1 MNRLPGGTEL
11 GATGREEPFELL
23 AGLEPPISLEES
35 LELIALRLREAF
47 AVDLVIVRAA
57 EEDRKRVGRAFS
69 AADEV
74 LGRTYGPALNALRP
88 ETADLG
94 LTTLAGGSTVI
105 WPDIMAEPAVLARL
119 AEIEDAGVPLRDARN
134 ILSGS
139 SAIAMPLRTPSN
151 PHLGALALLN
161 LAGRD
166 RLAEPER
173 QALEALAPQISLAVQ
188 NALLRDR
195 NRRTRQVLEAV
206 LATTRNGVVVIDT
219 DGVVSIVNR
228 AYGELMRIAPEVL
241 VGQPA
246 DRMLREHI
254 TPRFKDPNMYDTLTS
269 RLAESPD
276 VTLRDQL
283 ETVDGLVLERFSAPV
298 RDASGR
304 LLGRVIILSDIT
316 VRHRALLEARALAEE
331 NAALLE
337 REERRAQEEIAITR
351 AAHMLASALTR
362 SGIHEQLVAQAATL
376 VGAERVALLIV
387 RRRGDIAPVASRGI
401 DRETLRQMR
410 QRRGEGILG
419 RVVDTRRAFLYTDTD
434 DDQGM
439 DLAGADAEEVRSFV
453 AVPIELVDRVYGVVT
468 VASSRTDAFAERDL
482 RVLGE
487 LARHASAAIQNAL
500 QFEQERRIAETL
512 QDALLAEE
520 PPEVEGLEMATLYR
534 AAAGAMVGGDL
545 YDIWVLPDG
554 KVAVMVG
561 DVAGKGVQAAGTTG
575 MVRYLAEG
583 LSAYEQDTGRL
594 LDELSRLVTG
604 RLGEAAF
611 VTLFLAVIDR
621 DADALTWTSAGHPPP
636 LLVGADGSVTALE
649 DPDPPLGFK
658 MDEPYGRHV
667 TPFPPGALLV
677 LTTDGILD
685 AMRGDEAFG
694 EERLRKTILRVVT
707 QPAVTI
713 AQDVYAAARRFAGG
727 PLGDDAALAVV
738 RRASPSKSAAP
749 TG

>member
-1 MNRLPGGTEL
+1 MNVPPHDLDLRD
-11 GATGREEPFELL
+11 TGRDEPFELL
-23 AGLEPPISLEES
+23 AGLEPPISLEAS
-35 LELIALRLREAF
+35 LELIARRLREAF
-47 AVDLVIVRAA
+47 DVDLVIVRAA

-69 AADEV
+69 AADEEF
-74 LGRTYGPALNALRP
+74 GSTYAAALSALRP

-94 LTTLAGGSTVI
+94 LTALAGGSTVI

-134 ILSGS
+134 ILNGS

-151 PHLGALALLN
+151 PGLGALALLN
-161 LAGRD
+161 LSGHSQMGD
-166 RLAEPER
+166 LE
-173 QALEALAPQISLAVQ
+173 QHALEVLAPQISLAVQ

-219 DGVVSIVNR
+219 DGMISIVNR

-241 VGQPA
+241 IGQPA
-246 DRMLREHI
+246 GRVLREHI
-254 TPRFKDPNMYDTLTS
+254 TPRFKDPNTYELLTS
-269 RLAESPD
+269 RLAASPD

-283 ETVDGLVLERFSAPV
+283 ETIDGLVLERFTAPV
-298 RDASGR
+298 RDAVGK
-304 LLGRVIILSDIT
+304 LLGRVVILSDIT
-316 VRHRALLEARALAEE
+316 VRHRALLEARALAQE

-337 REERRAQEEIAITR
+337 REERRAQEEIAIAR

-362 SGIHEQLVAQAATL
+362 TDIHEQLVAQAEAL
-376 VGAERVALLIV
+376 VGADRVALLTV
-387 RRRGDIAPVASRGI
+387 RRRGDLAPIASRGFT
-401 DRETLRQMR
+401 REALRNMR
-410 QRRGEGILG
+410 TRRGEGVLA
-419 RVVDTRRAFLYTDTD
+419 RVVDTRRAFLLTDTHD
-434 DDQGM
+434 NRGL
-439 DLAGADAEEVRSFV
+439 DLPSDEAEEIRSFV
-453 AVPIELVDRVYGVVT
+453 AVPIELADRVYGVVT
-468 VASSRTDAFAERDL
+468 VNSAKPDAFTERDL

-487 LARHASAAIQNAL
+487 LARHASAAIHNAL
-500 QFEQERRIAETL
+500 QFEQERQIAETL

-520 PPEVEGLEMATLYR
+520 PPDVDGLEMATLYR

-583 LSAYEQDTGRL
+583 LSAHEQDSGRL

-621 DADALTWTSAGHPPP
+621 EEDALTWTSAGHPPP
-636 LLVGADGSVTALE
+636 LLVGADGSVTSLE
-649 DPDPPLGFK
+649 DPDPPLGFH
-658 MDEPYGRHV
+658 MDAPYGRHV

-694 EERLRKTILRVVT
+694 EERLKKTILRVVT
-707 QPAVTI
+707 QPASAI

-738 RRASPSKSAAP
+738 RRRA
-749 TG
+749 

>member
-1 MNRLPGGTEL
+1 
-11 GATGREEPFELL
+11 
-23 AGLEPPISLEES
+23 
-35 LELIALRLREAF
+35 
-47 AVDLVIVRAA
+47 
-57 EEDRKRVGRAFS
+57 
-69 AADEV
+69 
-74 LGRTYGPALNALRP
+74 
-88 ETADLG
+88 
-94 LTTLAGGSTVI
+94 
-105 WPDIMAEPAVLARL
+105 
-119 AEIEDAGVPLRDARN
+119 
-134 ILSGS
+134 
-139 SAIAMPLRTPSN
+139 MPLRTPSN
-151 PHLGALALLN
+151 PGLGALALLN
-161 LAGRD
+161 LSGHSHVGE
-166 RLAEPER
+166 LE
-173 QALEALAPQISLAVQ
+173 QHALEVLAPQISLAVQ

-195 NRRTRQVLEAV
+195 NRSTRRVLEAV

-219 DGVVSIVNR
+219 DGMISIVNR

-241 VGQPA
+241 IGQPA
-246 DRMLREHI
+246 GRVLREHI
-254 TPRFKDPNMYDTLTS
+254 TPRFKDPNTYELLTS
-269 RLAESPD
+269 RLAASPD

-283 ETVDGLVLERFSAPV
+283 ETVDGLVLERFTAPV
-298 RDASGR
+298 RDAAGK
-304 LLGRVIILSDIT
+304 LLGRVVILSDIT
-316 VRHRALLEARALAEE
+316 VRHRALLEARALAQE

-337 REERRAQEEIAITR
+337 REERRAQEEIAIAR

-362 SGIHEQLVAQAATL
+362 TDIHEQLVAQAEAL
-376 VGAERVALLIV
+376 VGADRVALLTV
-387 RRRGDIAPVASRGI
+387 RRRGDLAPSASRGFA
-401 DRETLRQMR
+401 REALRSMR
-410 QRRGEGILG
+410 TRRGEGVLA
-419 RVVDTRRAFLYTDTD
+419 RVVDTRRAFLLTDTHD
-434 DDQGM
+434 NPGLDVPSDEV
-439 DLAGADAEEVRSFV
+439 EEIRSFI
-453 AVPIELVDRVYGVVT
+453 AVPIELADRVYGVVT
-468 VASSRTDAFAERDL
+468 VNSAKPDAFNERDL

-500 QFEQERRIAETL
+500 QFEQERQIAETL

-520 PPEVEGLEMATLYR
+520 PPDVDGLEMATLYR

-583 LSAYEQDTGRL
+583 LSAHEQDPGRL

-621 DADALTWTSAGHPPP
+621 DEDALTWTSAGHPPP
-636 LLVGADGSVTALE
+636 LLVGADGSVTSLE
-649 DPDPPLGFK
+649 DPDPPLGFH
-658 MDEPYGRHV
+658 MDAPYGRHV

-694 EERLRKTILRVVT
+694 EERLKKTILRVVT
-707 QPAVTI
+707 QPAAAI

-738 RRASPSKSAAP
+738 RRAPHTSSR
-749 TG
+749 

>member
-1 MNRLPGGTEL
+1 MTASPGDLDVRG
-11 GATGREEPFELL
+11 TGREEPFELL
-23 AGLEPPISLEES
+23 AGLEPPASLEES
-35 LELIALRLREAF
+35 LQLIAGRLREAF
-47 AVDLVIVRAA
+47 AVDLVLVRAA

-69 AADEV
+69 AADDEF
-74 LGRTYGPALNALRP
+74 GRTHAAALSALRP

-94 LTTLAGGSTVI
+94 LTALAGGTSVI

-119 AEIEDAGVPLRDARN
+119 AEIEDAGVPLRDARRV
-134 ILSGS
+134 LTGS
-139 SAIAMPLRTPSN
+139 SALAMPLRTPSN

-161 LAGRD
+161 LAGREGIGE
-166 RLAEPER
+166 LER
-173 QALEALAPQISLAVQ
+173 RALEVLAPQISLAVQ
-188 NALLRDR
+188 NAILRDR

-219 DGVVSIVNR
+219 DGMISIVNR
-228 AYGELMRIAPEVL
+228 AYGELMRVAPDVL
-241 VGQPA
+241 IGQPA
-246 DRMLREHI
+246 ERVLREHI
-254 TPRFKDPNMYDTLTS
+254 SPRFKDPNTYDKLRA

-298 RDASGR
+298 RDATGI
-304 LLGRVIILSDIT
+304 LLGRVVILSDIT
-316 VRHRALLEARALAEE
+316 VRHRALLEARALADE

-337 REERRAQEEIAITR
+337 REERRGQEEIAIAR

-362 SGIHEQLVAQAATL
+362 SDIHAQLVAQAETL
-376 VGAERVALLIV
+376 VGAERVALLTV
-387 RRRGDIAPVASRGI
+387 RRRGDLAPVASRGFGR
-401 DRETLRQMR
+401 DALRDMR
-410 QRRGEGILG
+410 RRRGEGLLG
-419 RVVDTRRAFLYTDTD
+419 RVVDTRRAFLCTDTHD
-434 DDQGM
+434 NPGL
-439 DLAGADAEEVRSFV
+439 DLPGEGTEELRSFV
-453 AVPIELVDRVYGVVT
+453 AVPVELADRVYGVLT
-468 VASSRTDAFAERDL
+468 VNSAHADAFSERDL

-500 QFEQERRIAETL
+500 QFEQERQIAETL

-520 PPEVEGLEMATLYR
+520 PPDVEGLEMATLYR

-583 LSAYEQDTGRL
+583 LSAHEQDPGRL

-658 MDEPYGRHV
+658 MDTPYGTHV
-667 TPFPPGALLV
+667 TEFPPGALLV

-707 QPAVTI
+707 QPAAAI

-738 RRASPSKSAAP
+738 RRAAPSRRR
-749 TG
+749 T

>member
-1 MNRLPGGTEL
+1 MSEPLDSGVS
-11 GATGREEPFELL
+11 ATGRDQPFELL
-23 AGLEPPISLEES
+23 AGLEPPVSLEES
-35 LELIALRLREAF
+35 LELIAQRLREAF
-47 AVDLVIVRAA
+47 AVDLVIIRAA

-69 AADEV
+69 AADDEI
-74 LGRTYGPALNALRP
+74 GRTYGPALGALRP

-94 LTTLAGGSTVI
+94 LTALAGGATVL

-119 AEIEDAGVPLRDARN
+119 GEIEDAGVPLRDAREV
-134 ILSGS
+134 LAGS
-139 SAIAMPLRTPSN
+139 SAVAMPLRTPSN
-151 PHLGALALLN
+151 PHLGALALLS
-161 LAGRD
+161 LAGHD
-166 RLAEPER
+166 VMGER
-173 QALEALAPQISLAVQ
+173 EQQALEALAPQISLAVQ

-219 DGVVSIVNR
+219 DGMISLVNR
-228 AYGELMRIAPEVL
+228 AYGELLRIAPDAL
-241 VGQPA
+241 IGQRA
-246 DRMLREHI
+246 NQVLRERI
-254 TPRFKDPNMYDTLTS
+254 SPRFKDPNTYQMLTA

-276 VTLRDQL
+276 ITLRDQL
-283 ETVDGLVLERFSAPV
+283 ETIDGLVLERFSAPV

-316 VRHRALLEARALAEE
+316 VRHRALLEAQALAEQ

-337 REERRAQEEIAITR
+337 REERRAQEEIAIAR

-376 VGAERVALLIV
+376 VGAERVALVIV
-387 RRRGDIAPVASRGI
+387 RRRGDMAPVASYGYGR
-401 DRETLRQMR
+401 DELRELR

-419 RVVDTRRAFLYTDTD
+419 RVVDTRRAFLSTDID
-434 DDQGM
+434 DDVELEL
-439 DLAGADAEEVRSFV
+439 DLDLGGDPEARSFV
-453 AVPIELVDRVYGVVT
+453 AIPIELVDRVYGVLT
-468 VASSRTDAFAERDL
+468 VASSQAHAFAERDL

-583 LSAYEQDTGRL
+583 LSAHEQDTGRL
-594 LDELSRLVTG
+594 LDELSRLVSG

-621 DADALTWTSAGHPPP
+621 DANELSWTSAGHPPP
-636 LLVGADGSVTALE
+636 LLIGADGSVTALE
-649 DPDPPLGFK
+649 DPDPPLGF
-658 MDEPYGRHV
+658 MMEASYGGHV

-694 EERLRKTILRVVT
+694 EERLRKTILRLVT
-707 QPAVTI
+707 EPALTI
-713 AQDVYAAARRFAGG
+713 AQEIYVAARRFAGG

-738 RRASPSKSAAP
+738 RRAAP
-749 TG
+749 RARRR

>member
-1 MNRLPGGTEL
+1 MNVPPIDLNMRDS
-11 GATGREEPFELL
+11 GRDEPFELL
-23 AGLEPPISLEES
+23 AGLEPPVSLEES
-35 LELIALRLREAF
+35 LELIAGRLREAF
-47 AVDLVIVRAA
+47 AVDLVLVRAA
-57 EEDRKRVGRAFS
+57 EEDRKRVGRAYS
-69 AADEV
+69 AADDEF
-74 LGRTYGPALNALRP
+74 GRTYAAALNALRP

-94 LTTLAGGSTVI
+94 LTALAGGSSVI

-139 SAIAMPLRTPSN
+139 SAIAMPLRTRSN
-151 PHLGALALLN
+151 PGLGALALLN
-161 LAGRD
+161 LSGHSQIGE
-166 RLAEPER
+166 LE
-173 QALEALAPQISLAVQ
+173 QHALEVLAPQISLAVQ

-219 DGVVSIVNR
+219 DGMISIVNR

-241 VGQPA
+241 IGQPA
-246 DRMLREHI
+246 GRVLREHI
-254 TPRFKDPNMYDTLTS
+254 APRFKDPNTYELLTS
-269 RLAESPD
+269 RLTQSSD

-283 ETVDGLVLERFSAPV
+283 ETVDGLVLERFTAPV
-298 RDASGR
+298 RDAVGT
-304 LLGRVIILSDIT
+304 LLGRVVIISDIT
-316 VRHRALLEARALAEE
+316 VRHRALLEARALAQE

-337 REERRAQEEIAITR
+337 REERRAQEEIAIAR

-362 SGIHEQLVAQAATL
+362 SDIHEQLVAQAESL
-376 VGAERVALLIV
+376 VEAERVVLMTV
-387 RRRGDIAPVASRGI
+387 RRRGDLAPVASRGFS
-401 DRETLRQMR
+401 REALRDMR
-410 QRRGEGILG
+410 KRRGEGVLG
-419 RVVDTRRAFLYTDTD
+419 RVIDTRRAFLLTDTHD
-434 DDQGM
+434 DPGL
-439 DLAGADAEEVRSFV
+439 DLPSDAAEEIRSFV
-453 AVPIELVDRVYGVVT
+453 AVPIELADRVYGVLT
-468 VASSRTDAFAERDL
+468 VNSAQPDAFTERDL

-500 QFEQERRIAETL
+500 QFEQERQIAETL

-520 PPEVEGLEMATLYR
+520 PPEVDGLEMATLYR

-545 YDIWVLPDG
+545 YDIWVLPNG

-583 LSAYEQDTGRL
+583 LSAHEQDPGRL

-621 DADALTWTSAGHPPP
+621 DEDALTWTSAGHPPP
-636 LLVGADGSVTALE
+636 LLVGADGAVTSLE
-649 DPDPPLGFK
+649 DPDPPLGFH
-658 MDEPYGRHV
+658 MESPYGRHV

-694 EERLRKTILRVVT
+694 EERLKKTILRVVT
-707 QPAVTI
+707 QPAATI

-738 RRASPSKSAAP
+738 RRAQQTPA
-749 TG
+749 T

>member
-1 MNRLPGGTEL
+1 MSGYSGETGVR
-11 GATGREEPFELL
+11 ATGREEPFELL

-35 LELIALRLREAF
+35 LELIARRLREAF
-47 AVDLVIVRAA
+47 DVDLVIVRAA

-74 LGRTYGPALNALRP
+74 LGRTYGPALSAMRP

-94 LTTLAGGSTVI
+94 LTALAGGSTVI
-105 WPDIMAEPAVLARL
+105 WPDIMAEPSVLARL
-119 AEIEDAGVPLRDARN
+119 AEIEDAGVPLRDARDV
-134 ILSGS
+134 LTGT

-161 LAGRD
+161 LAGRN
-166 RLAEPER
+166 RLAEQEQ

-219 DGVVSIVNR
+219 DGMISIVNR

-241 VGQPA
+241 LGQPA

-254 TPRFKDPNMYDTLTS
+254 TPRFKDPNAYENLIS
-269 RLAESPD
+269 RLRESPD

-283 ETVDGLVLERFSAPV
+283 ETIDGLVLERFSAPV
-298 RDASGR
+298 RDATGR
-304 LLGRVIILSDIT
+304 LLGRVVILSDIT

-376 VGAERVALLIV
+376 VGAERAVLLTV
-387 RRRGDIAPVASRGI
+387 RRRGDIAPVASRGF
-401 DRETLRQMR
+401 DREALRAMR

-419 RVVDTRRAFLYTDTD
+419 RVVDTRRAFLYTDSD
-434 DDQGM
+434 DD
-439 DLAGADAEEVRSFV
+439 AGIGLDGGDGGEVRSFV
-453 AVPIELVDRVYGVVT
+453 AIPIELVDRVYGILT
-468 VASSRTDAFAERDL
+468 VSSARPDAFAERDL

-545 YDIWVLPDG
+545 YDIWVLRDG

-583 LSAYEQDTGRL
+583 LSAHEQDTGRL
-594 LDELSRLVTG
+594 LDELSRLVSG

-621 DADALTWTSAGHPPP
+621 DGDALTWTSAGHPPP

-658 MDEPYGRHV
+658 MDELYSRHV

-694 EERLRKTILRVVT
+694 EERLRKTILRMVT
-707 QPAVTI
+707 QPARTI

-738 RRASPSKSAAP
+738 RRAAP
-749 TG
+749 TRRRS

>member
-1 MNRLPGGTEL
+1 MSQPPPEIEL
-11 GATGREEPFELL
+11 NPATRDEPFELL
-23 AGLEPPISLEES
+23 AGLEPPASLEES
-35 LELIALRLREAF
+35 LELIAGRLREAF
-47 AVDLVIVRAA
+47 AVDLVLLRAA
-57 EEDRKRVGRAFS
+57 EEDRKRVGRAYS
-69 AADEV
+69 ASDDEF
-74 LGRTYGPALNALRP
+74 GRTYAAALSALRP

-94 LTTLAGGSTVI
+94 LTSLAGGSTVI
-105 WPDIMAEPAVLARL
+105 WPDMMAEPAVLARL
-119 AEIEDAGVPLRDARN
+119 AEIEDAGVPLRDARKV
-134 ILSGS
+134 LAGS

-161 LAGRD
+161 LAGH
-166 RLAEPER
+166 ASMGEQER

-219 DGVVSIVNR
+219 DGMISIVNR
-228 AYGELMRIAPEVL
+228 AYGELMRISPDVL
-241 VGQPA
+241 IGQPA
-246 DRMLREHI
+246 DRVLREHI
-254 TPRFKDPNMYDTLTS
+254 TPRFKDPNTYEMLTS
-269 RLAESPD
+269 RLAASPD

-283 ETVDGLVLERFSAPV
+283 ETVDGLVLERFTAPV
-298 RDASGR
+298 RDALGR
-304 LLGRVIILSDIT
+304 LLGRVVILSDIT

-337 REERRAQEEIAITR
+337 REERRAQEEIAIAR

-362 SGIHEQLVAQAATL
+362 TDIHEQLVAQAESL
-376 VGAERVALLIV
+376 VGAERVALLTV
-387 RRRGDIAPVASRGI
+387 RRRGDLAPVASRGFSR
-401 DRETLRQMR
+401 DALRDMR
-410 QRRGEGILG
+410 KRRGEGVLG
-419 RVVDTRRAFLYTDTD
+419 RVVDTRRAFLLTDTHAD
-434 DDQGM
+434 PGLDPPTD
-439 DLAGADAEEVRSFV
+439 DAEEIRSFV
-453 AVPIELVDRVYGVVT
+453 AVPVELADRVYGVMT
-468 VASSRTDAFAERDL
+468 VNSARPDAFSERDL

-487 LARHASAAIQNAL
+487 LAKHASAAIQNAL
-500 QFEQERRIAETL
+500 QFEQERQIAETL

-583 LSAYEQDTGRL
+583 LSAHEQDPGRL
-594 LDELSRLVTG
+594 LDELSRLVKG

-621 DADALTWTSAGHPPP
+621 EGDALTWTSAGHPPP
-636 LLVGADGSVTALE
+636 LLVAADGAVTALE
-649 DPDPPLGFK
+649 DPDPPLGFD
-658 MDEPYGRHV
+658 MDGPYGRHV
-667 TPFPPGALLV
+667 TAFPPGALLV

-707 QPAVTI
+707 QPATTI

-738 RRASPSKSAAP
+738 RRRA
-749 TG
+749 

>member
-1 MNRLPGGTEL
+1 MTTPGNVDL
-11 GATGREEPFELL
+11 RDTGRDEPFELL

-35 LELIALRLREAF
+35 LELIAGRLREAF
-47 AVDLVIVRAA
+47 AVDLVLIRAA

-69 AADEV
+69 AADIGFATTYAAA
-74 LGRTYGPALNALRP
+74 LGALRP

-94 LTTLAGGSTVI
+94 LTSLAGGSSVI

-119 AEIEDAGVPLRDARN
+119 AEIEDAGVPLRDARKV
-134 ILSGS
+134 LSGS
-139 SAIAMPLRTPSN
+139 SALAMPLRTPSN

-161 LAGRD
+161 LAGHTTIGE
-166 RLAEPER
+166 LE
-173 QALEALAPQISLAVQ
+173 QHALEALAPQISLAVQ

-195 NRRTRQVLEAV
+195 NRSTRQVLEAV

-219 DGVVSIVNR
+219 DGMISIVNR
-228 AYGELMRIAPEVL
+228 AYGELMRIGPEVL
-241 VGQPA
+241 IGQPA
-246 DRMLREHI
+246 ERVLREHI
-254 TPRFKDPNMYDTLTS
+254 APRFTDPDVYDKLLA
-269 RLAESPD
+269 RLNESPN

-283 ETVDGLVLERFSAPV
+283 ETIDGLVVERFTAPV
-298 RDASGR
+298 RAANGR

-337 REERRAQEEIAITR
+337 REERRAQEEIAVAR

-362 SGIHEQLVAQAATL
+362 TDIHEQLVSQAETL
-376 VGAERVALLIV
+376 VGAERVALFTV
-387 RRRGDIAPVASRGI
+387 RRRGDLAPAASRGFSR
-401 DRETLRQMR
+401 DALRDMR
-410 QRRGEGILG
+410 RRRGEGVLG
-419 RVVDTRRAFLYTDTD
+419 RVVDTRRAFLLTDTHD
-434 DDQGM
+434 DPGL
-439 DLAGADAEEVRSFV
+439 DLPTDPEEEIRSFV
-453 AVPIELVDRVYGVVT
+453 AIPIELVDRVYGVLSVNS
-468 VASSRTDAFAERDL
+468 ARPDAFTERDL

-500 QFEQERRIAETL
+500 QFEQERQIAETL
-512 QDALLAEE
+512 QDALLAED
-520 PPEVEGLEMATLYR
+520 PPNVEGLEMATLYR

-545 YDIWVLPDG
+545 YDIWILPDG

-561 DVAGKGVQAAGTTG
+561 DVAGKGVQAASTTG

-583 LSAYEQDTGRL
+583 LSAHEQDPARL
-594 LDELSRLVTG
+594 LGELSRLVSG

-621 DADALTWTSAGHPPP
+621 DGDSLTWTSAGHPPP
-636 LLVGADGSVTALE
+636 LLVGADGSVSSLE
-649 DPDPPLGFK
+649 DPDPPLGFI
-658 MDEPYGRHV
+658 MEEPYRTHV

-685 AMRGDEAFG
+685 AMRGTEAFG
-694 EERLRKTILRVVT
+694 EERLRKTILRHVT
-707 QPAVTI
+707 QPAATI
-713 AQDVYAAARRFAGG
+713 AADVYAAARRFAGG

-738 RRASPSKSAAP
+738 RRAATKPS
-749 TG
+749 G